1 MKSRKLLEKLN
12 KLIGLGEG
20 ADREEIKKL
29 RKVLQALK
37 DKQEKLKEKL
47 EETQDEEERRKI
59 QQRLEVIKRQREKG
73 VDVYKSLKAKRDL

>member
-1 MKSRKLLEKLN
+1 MEKLN

>member
-59 QQRLEVIKRQREKG
+59 QQRLEVIKRHRE
-73 VDVYKSLKAKRDL
+73 

>member
-12 KLIGLGEG
+12 KLVGLGEG
-20 ADREEIKKL
+20 ADKEEIKKL
-29 RKVLQALK
+29 RKVLHALK

>member
-1 MKSRKLLEKLN
+1 VKSRKLLEKLN
-12 KLIGLGEG
+12 KLVGLGEG
-20 ADREEIKKL
+20 ADKEEIKKL
-29 RKVLQALK
+29 RKVLHALK

>member
-1 MKSRKLLEKLN
+1 VKSRKLLEKLN